1 MICFRHLSHVDACTR
16 SGNRLQQVPSQFAT
30 VVANISSDF
39 CTSVLLK
46 ESSYQA
52 WKALPIV
59 EPSIGIGIRLDML
72 NFQVL
77 TTQTGT
83 AQSSHLPNSEIEMS
97 KFWLDSVDWRHV
109 ILWASLTCF
118 PSSMPLRK
126 DYTRASM
133 M

>member
-59 EPSIGIGIRLDML
+59 EPSIGIGIRAL
-72 NFQVL
+72 FAGVL
-77 TTQTGT
+77 QG
-83 AQSSHLPNSEIEMS
+83 SSLGRVYV
-97 KFWLDSVDWRHV
+97 L
-109 ILWASLTCF
+109 
-118 PSSMPLRK
+118 
-126 DYTRASM
+126 
-133 M
+133 